1 MNPFENQFDSMHFAE
16 TDTKMSVIYL
26 PGQSGKT
33 SKVQN
38 QIEIID
44 LFSEINSP
52 VVNIWLSS
60 NNMTLESQ
68 TYSRLSR
75 DECTNRPIIWDS
87 KNKNST
93 ETIAF
98 KIQNKK
104 TNLVVCCT
112 NKRRI
117 DQLDALVR
125 LLDESADH
133 IPVTVNVWI
142 DEADSTLNVWQSFVE
157 STCKYAKI
165 VDKITL
171 ITASGAEKFCKT
183 FGRIYVHG
191 YDCAHPEVYHACWES
206 RHMAIEQLESPEN
219 YVKKILSANHFLLEV
234 GKKTYVPGGRTQHSH
249 EQITATLLEKDA
261 AVFLINGVHKELRLP
276 CGAVYEMPTKFDS
289 PEEMKTAG
297 DIILEFYKKYNLSQY
312 MTAIVGLNCT
322 GRGITFQS
330 PEFMLDY
337 AILANISN
345 QAEAYQ
351 TACRTSGNIKGFSG
365 YSPPMIIS
373 PSKMWRNILKQERIA
388 LNLCKIVNDRSVEST
403 GPIYKSD
410 IGLAKNYG
418 DREHREFDTQKQV
431 REFVFETFGKKIRA
445 NRSSIAPQTL
455 WAPHRRNPTK
465 EEILDR
471 WWGLSE
477 KKKAVYRVIP
487 TNENKWVVYWQ
498 PSFI

>member
-1 MNPFENQFDSMHFAE
+1 MNPFENTNDYMHFAE

-33 SKVQN
+33 SKVQI
-38 QIEIID
+38 QMEIID
-44 LFSEINSP
+44 LFSEENSP

-68 TYSRLSR
+68 TYYRLSR
-75 DECTNRPIIWDS
+75 EEYMNGPIIWDS

-93 ETIAF
+93 ETVAF

-112 NKRRI
+112 NKRRV
-117 DQLDALVR
+117 DQLDTLIR

-142 DEADSTLNVWQSFVE
+142 DEADSTLNVWRSFVE
-157 STCKYAKI
+157 STCNAAKI
-165 VDKITL
+165 VSRITL
-171 ITASGAEKFCKT
+171 ITASGADKLCKN
-183 FGRIYVHG
+183 FGHIYVHA

-219 YVKKILSANHFLLEV
+219 YVKKILTTTPNLLEQ
-234 GKKTYVPGGRTQHSH
+234 GKKAYIPGGRTQYSH
-249 EQITATLLEKDA
+249 ERITEMLLEKNA
-261 AVFLINGVHKELRLP
+261 AVFIINGVHKELRLP
-276 CGAVYEMPTKFDS
+276 CGAVYKMPTKFDS
-289 PEEMKTAG
+289 LEEMKTVG
-297 DIILEFYKKYNLSQY
+297 DIIIDFYKKYNLSQY

-345 QAEAYQ
+345 QVESYQ
-351 TACRTSGNIKGFSG
+351 TACRTCGNIKGFTG

-373 PSKMWRNILKQERIA
+373 PSKMWKNILKHERLA
-388 LNLCKIVNDRSVEST
+388 LNLCKIAKDRTVEAI

-410 IGLAKNYG
+410 LRLAKNYG
-418 DREHREFDTQKQV
+418 DREHREFDTQKQACV
-431 REFVFETFGKKIRA
+431 FVLEKFGKKMRA

-455 WAPHRRNPTK
+455 WAPNRRNPTK

-477 KKKAVYRVIP
+477 KKKAMYRVIP